1 VKIEIVIV
9 DDHQIVRDGLVRLL
23 TLDGRYKV
31 VACLSTAEELLT
43 FLRQSCADIIIMDL
57 SMPGMGGVEA
67 LRRVLLKWPE
77 LLLIIF
83 SIYQN
88 PRLAKHVLKLGAK
101 AYITKSSDSHVLV
114 EGIETIAAGGEFT
127 SPDLRL
133 GPEESGEDLLASLSA
148 KEFDIFCCVSEGLS
162 TQQISEKLFLSTKTI
177 ANNISIIK
185 KKLRVNSG
193 NQMMHLAIKE
203 GLLLLDC

>member
-1 VKIEIVIV
+1 MKLEVVIV

-31 VACLSTAEELLT
+31 VACLGSAEELLA
-43 FLRQSCADIIIMDL
+43 FLRHSCADIIIMDL

-77 LLLIIF
+77 FFIIIF

-114 EGIETIAAGGEFT
+114 QGIEKIAAGGTFV

-133 GPEESGEDLLASLSA
+133 ESEVSGEDLLASLST

-185 KKLRVNSG
+185 RKLKVNSG

-203 GLLLLDC
+203 GLLVLDC

>member
-1 VKIEIVIV
+1 VKLEVVIV

-43 FLRQSCADIIIMDL
+43 FLRQESADIIVIDL

-77 LLLIIF
+77 LFIIIF

-101 AYITKSSDSHVLV
+101 AYMTKSSDSHVLM
-114 EGIETIAAGGEFT
+114 EGIETIAAGGKFI
-127 SPDLRL
+127 SPDLKME
-133 GPEESGEDLLASLSA
+133 PQESGEDLLASLSA
-148 KEFDIFCCVSEGLS
+148 KEFDIFRCVSEGLS

-185 KKLRVNSG
+185 KKLKLNSS
-193 NQMMHLAIKE
+193 NQMMHMAIKE

>member
-1 VKIEIVIV
+1 MKLDVVIV

-23 TLDGRYKV
+23 TLEGRYKV
-31 VACLSTAEELLT
+31 AACLSTAEELLF
-43 FLRQSCADIIIMDL
+43 FLRQASADIIIMDL

-77 LLLIIF
+77 LNIIIF

-101 AYITKSSDSHVLV
+101 AYITKNSDSRVLI
-114 EGIETIAAGGEFT
+114 EGIETITAGGVFC
-127 SPDLRL
+127 SPDLGL
-133 GPEESGEDLLASLSA
+133 GAGESNKDLLEGLSA
-148 KEFDIFCCVSEGLS
+148 KEFEIFCCVSEGLS

-177 ANNISIIK
+177 ANNVSIIK
-185 KKLRVNSG
+185 KKLRINSS
-193 NQMMHLAIKE
+193 NEMMHLAIKL